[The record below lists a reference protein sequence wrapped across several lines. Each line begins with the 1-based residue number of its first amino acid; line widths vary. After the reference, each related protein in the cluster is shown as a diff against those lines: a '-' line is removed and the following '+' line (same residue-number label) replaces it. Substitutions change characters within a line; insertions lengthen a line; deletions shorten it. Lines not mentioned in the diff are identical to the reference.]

1 MLTLPL
7 IALPLCSTSLAVGAF
22 SAPSA
27 LVAVLGLLPSGAG
40 VLAAATDGSPLAAT
54 AAGHLAHCD
63 PMRLNDLGHLLQ
75 VMGTFL
81 GLSLFSL
88 GGGNTLL
95 SEYHHISVDQFCWLS
110 SSQFADLYALAEAAP
125 GPSSMLVGLLGMGA
139 GWPEG
144 PAWALL
150 SAYVAELSILLP
162 STLLMVLAC
171 LRWKRLRD
179 SPWRIAFER
188 GLGPITLGI
197 LFAVGLKIL
206 HTADT
211 NTPGLIVSL
220 LVCVLML
227 RTRISPLWFMAVA
240 GVLGGLGVIN
250 R

>member
-1 MLTLPL
+1 MPAVL
-7 IALPLCSTSLAVGAF
+7 IAAAS
-22 SAPSA
+22 
-27 LVAVLGLLPSGAG
+27 
-40 VLAAATDGSPLAAT
+40 AATT
-54 AAGHLAHCD
+54 CT

-95 SEYHHISVDQFCWLS
+95 TEYHHLSVDQYCWLRP
-110 SSQFADLYALAEAAP
+110 SQFADIYALAEAAP
-125 GPSSMLVGLLGMGA
+125 GPSSMIVGLLGMGA

-144 PAWALL
+144 PGWALL
-150 SAYVAELSILLP
+150 SAYGAEIAILLP
-162 STLLMVLAC
+162 STLLMVGAC
-171 LRWKRLRD
+171 LSWNRLRD
-179 SPWRIAFER
+179 SPWRVAFER

-197 LFAVGLKIL
+197 LFSVGVKIL
-206 HTADT
+206 KTADT
-211 NTPGLIVSL
+211 NAAGVVVSL

-240 GVLGGLGVIN
+240 GGLGAFGLIN

>member
-1 MLTLPL
+1 MPLLLLT
-7 IALPLCSTSLAVGAF
+7 
-22 SAPSA
+22 
-27 LVAVLGLLPSGAG
+27 
-40 VLAAATDGSPLAAT
+40 AAAEAASC
-54 AAGHLAHCD
+54 A

-95 SEYHHISVDQFCWLS
+95 TEYHHLSVVQYCWLRP
-110 SSQFADLYALAEAAP
+110 SQFADIYALAEAAP
-125 GPSSMLVGLLGMGA
+125 GPSSMIVGLLGMGA

-144 PAWALL
+144 PGWALL
-150 SAYVAELSILLP
+150 SAYGAEIAILLP
-162 STLLMVLAC
+162 STLLMAVAC
-171 LRWKRLRD
+171 LSWNRLRQ
-179 SPWRIAFER
+179 SPWRVAFER

-197 LFAVGLKIL
+197 LFAVGVKIL
-206 HTADT
+206 QTADT
-211 NTPGLIVSL
+211 NAPGVVVSL

-240 GVLGGLGVIN
+240 GGLGAFGLIN